1 MDGLS
6 IPGAI
11 VASGVAAVWTA
22 LGVNKSRKR
31 DADKDRDQRK
41 QIADAQL
48 DVASR
53 QADIAAQAV
62 TEATADRKQQ
72 AAVEARRA
80 KEADGTLKALT
91 ELLRRTDSPSPPGA
105 GASES
110 AGPADP
116 EPDPGAGGP
125 KAPSPSTS

>member
-31 DADKDRDQRK
+31 DADKDGDQRK

-53 QADIAAQAV
+53 QAD
-62 TEATADRKQQ
+62 
-72 AAVEARRA
+72 
-80 KEADGTLKALT
+80 
-91 ELLRRTDSPSPPGA
+91 
-105 GASES
+105 SES
-110 AGPADP
+110 AYRASSSHRSAVAARRGRLRTRQPGRSETGPRRGRRRGNCQDYR
-116 EPDPGAGGP
+116 PGL
-125 KAPSPSTS
+125 SL